1 MDERP
6 HCPGKGVGRRH
17 RFRHTVNSLGSPFPL
32 AHSLQCQRARAAD
45 PFNRGALLLTNNERE
60 KVMKKEEV
68 VEAIVL
74 GKKARGLTWEAI
86 AGELGHGTVW
96 VTSAC
101 LGMNSMPESVADKVC
116 QLFDLPAAAKAA
128 LMEFPC
134 KTWEKAVPQDPL
146 IYRLYEIVGVYGD
159 TLKEVIQ
166 EKFGDG
172 IMSAID
178 FSMDVEKEENPK
190 GDRVIVTMNGKFLPY
205 KTW

>member
-1 MDERP
+1 
-6 HCPGKGVGRRH
+6 
-17 RFRHTVNSLGSPFPL
+17 
-32 AHSLQCQRARAAD
+32 
-45 PFNRGALLLTNNERE
+45 
-60 KVMKKEEV
+60 MKKEEV

-74 GKKARGLTWEAI
+74 AKKAKGLSWEGI
-86 AGELGHGTVW
+86 AGELGLGTVW

-101 LGMNSMPESVADKVC
+101 LGMNSMPEEAADKLC
-116 QLFDLPAAAKAA
+116 KLLELPADAKSAM
-128 LMEFPC
+128 MEYPT
-134 KTWEKAVPQDPL
+134 KTWEESVPQDPL

-190 GDRVIVTMNGKFLPY
+190 GDRVVVTMNGKFLPY